1 MNEGYISHVEQA
13 NNLTIALHH
22 SSAASKEHVNNMH
35 YLDGIIL
42 LMGHIFGILNLF
54 VNIVN
59 LSKMN
64 KTFCERTHM

>member
-35 YLDGIIL
+35 YLDGWMELYCVDGSHFWYFKLICEHCKFEQDEQNIL
-42 LMGHIFGILNLF
+42 
-54 VNIVN
+54 
-59 LSKMN
+59 
-64 KTFCERTHM
+64 